1 MFLTTNTKLIAITI
15 ALSGVVFMMFA
26 TPFLTAHPDAFRQSL
41 IRSLFGSMEFFM
53 AIFLLNEYYRVNIL
67 IRKEEISKDKI
78 RKIGS
83 DIGKYFKKSAIGMKG
98 IILSGGTATRLFPLT
113 ATTSKQLLPV
123 YDKQMI
129 FYPLNTLIKAG
140 IRDILL
146 IVSPENSG
154 QYLNLLGSIFKNYGV
169 NLYFEVQ
176 KVPGGLPEAFIF
188 GEGFVGSDNV
198 ALILGDNIFEDDISK
213 IISGFKS
220 GAHIFAKKVP
230 DPERFG
236 VVKFDAAGKAEKIV
250 EKPKDW
256 ISDYA
261 VTGLYIFDNE
271 VIGASKNLQ
280 TSERGELEITDLHR
294 HYLEKGGLK
303 VDVLDG
309 AWLDAGTHDSLLEA
323 SQVVKEKNI
332 SRDFHPIINEA
343 IEEFNRELKMRT
355 KAVLNMHNL
364 QLREEFV
371 LHKKP

>member
-1 MFLTTNTKLIAITI
+1 MFLTTNTKLIAIAI

-26 TPFLTAHPDAFRQSL
+26 TPFLVSDPDAFRESA
-41 IRSLFGSMEFFM
+41 IRSLFGSMELFM
-53 AIFLLNEYYRVNIL
+53 AIFLLNEFYRVKIL
-67 IRKEEISKDKI
+67 MRKEEISKDKI
-78 RKIGS
+78 KKIGS
-83 DIGKYFKKSAIGMKG
+83 DIGKHFKKSAIGMKG

-123 YDKQMI
+123 YDRQMI

-154 QYLNLLGSIFKNYGV
+154 QYLNLLGSIFKNYGI

-188 GEGFVGSDNV
+188 GEGFIGSDNV
-198 ALILGDNIFEDDISK
+198 TLILGDNIFEDDISE
-213 IISGFKS
+213 IISGFQS
-220 GAHIFAKKVP
+220 GHHIFAKKVP

-236 VVKFDAAGKAEKIV
+236 VVKFDGSGKAEKIV
-250 EKPKDW
+250 EKPKEW

-261 VTGLYIFDNE
+261 ISGLYVYDNE
-271 VIGASKNLQ
+271 VVEVSKNLKV
-280 TSERGELEITDLHR
+280 SERGELEITDLHR
-294 HYLEKGGLK
+294 HYLEKDKLQVNILEG
-303 VDVLDG
+303 V
-309 AWLDAGTHDSLLEA
+309 WLDAGTHDSLLAA
-323 SQVVKEKNI
+323 SQVVKERNI
-332 SRDFHPIINEA
+332 SQKFHPIINEA
-343 IEEFNRELKMRT
+343 IAEFNRELKMRT
-355 KAVLNMHNL
+355 QAVLNMHNL